1 MDIVFDQRFP
11 VVGEELPVSLGFE
24 NVIFV
29 MEDVD
34 AASPIVKSR
43 DRAKQ
48 KRNRGTKT
56 TVKVSIT
63 IPQWHGTFSM
73 ALEHDVMY
81 AVFSHVFFRVHELC
95 WCG

>member
-34 AASPIVKSR
+34 AASPIVLSR

-56 TVKVSIT
+56 TVKVL
-63 IPQWHGTFSM
+63 Q
-73 ALEHDVMY
+73 Y
-81 AVFSHVFFRVHELC
+81 HVI
-95 WCG
+95 